1 MFLYN
6 LFIQKATTMTIHEN
20 LALDRK
26 TFQNMVQ
33 ENQGLLILK
42 FGATWCEPCKRIEPI
57 VEKRFTELSLY
68 NHHQVTCAMIDIDD
82 NFDLYAFLKT
92 RKVVKSIPAIVCYL
106 PDNET
111 VYPDDIVNTSDEKEV
126 NAFFDRCE
134 GLLKAK

>member
-68 NHHQVTCAMIDIDD
+68 NHHQVTCAMMDIDD

>member
-1 MFLYN
+1 
-6 LFIQKATTMTIHEN
+6 MTIHEN

>member
-1 MFLYN
+1 
-6 LFIQKATTMTIHEN
+6 MTIHKN
-20 LALDRK
+20 LVLDRQ
-26 TFQNMVQ
+26 TFQKMVQ

-68 NHHQVTCAMIDIDD
+68 NHHPITCSMIDIDES
-82 NFDLYAFLKT
+82 FDLYAFLKT

>member
-6 LFIQKATTMTIHEN
+6 LFIQKATTMTIYEN